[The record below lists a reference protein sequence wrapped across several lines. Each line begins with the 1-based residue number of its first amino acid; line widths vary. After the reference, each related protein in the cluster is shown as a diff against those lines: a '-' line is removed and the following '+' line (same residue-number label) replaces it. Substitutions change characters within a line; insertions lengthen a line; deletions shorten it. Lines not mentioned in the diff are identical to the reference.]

1 MKTSSTGR
9 AFIRD
14 AEGEKLTTYRC
25 SAGVPTIGVGHT
37 GPDVKMGM
45 TITKAQSE
53 ALLVADLARF
63 EKAVTASV
71 KVPLTQN
78 QFDALV
84 SLAFNIGA
92 GAFAKSTLVRVLN
105 GGHYDQVG
113 AQLAHWNKVDG
124 RPNKGLT
131 VRRAREA
138 ALFVKP

>member
-9 AFIRD
+9 AFIRET
-14 AEGEKLTTYRC
+14 EGEKLTAYRC

-37 GPDVKMGM
+37 GPDVRLGM

-63 EKAVTASV
+63 EKAVSAAI

-92 GAFAKSTLVRVLN
+92 DAFSKSTLVRVLN
-105 GGHYDQVG
+105 GGHCDQVS
-113 AQLAHWNKVDG
+113 AQLARWNKVG
-124 RPNKGLT
+124 GKPNKGLT
-131 VRRAREA
+131 ARRAREA

>member
-9 AFIRD
+9 DFIRE
-14 AEGEKLTTYRC
+14 AEGERLTTYRC

-37 GPDVKMGM
+37 GSDVKMGM
-45 TITKAQSE
+45 TVTKAESN

-63 EKAVTASV
+63 EKAVAASV

-92 GAFAKSTLVRVLN
+92 DAFSKSTLVRVLN

-113 AQLAHWNKVDG
+113 AQLARWNKVNG
-124 RPNKGLT
+124 KPNKGLT
-131 VRRAREA
+131 ARRAGEA

>member
-1 MKTSSTGR
+1 MKTSSIGR
-9 AFIRD
+9 AFIRE

-45 TITKAQSE
+45 TITKAQSD

-63 EKAVTASV
+63 ERAVAGAV

-84 SLAFNIGA
+84 SLAFNIGSN
-92 GAFAKSTLVRVLN
+92 AFAKSTLVRVLN
-105 GGHYDQVG
+105 GGHYEQVP
-113 AQLAHWNKVDG
+113 AQLARWNKVDG
-124 RPNKGLT
+124 KPNKGLT
-131 VRRAREA
+131 ARRAREA

>member
-9 AFIRD
+9 AFIRE
-14 AEGEKLTTYRC
+14 AEGERLTTYRC

-37 GPDVKMGM
+37 GSDVKLGM
-45 TITKAQSE
+45 TITKAQSD

-63 EKAVTASV
+63 EKAVAAAI

-84 SLAFNIGA
+84 SLAFNIGSN
-92 GAFAKSTLVRVLN
+92 AFAKSTLVRVLN

-113 AQLAHWNKVDG
+113 AQLARWNKVDG
-124 RPNKGLT
+124 KPNKGLT
-131 VRRAREA
+131 ARRAREA

>member
-14 AEGEKLTTYRC
+14 VEGEELTKYRC

-37 GPDVKMGM
+37 GPDVKIGM

-63 EKAVTASV
+63 EKAVAAAI
-71 KVPLTQN
+71 KVPLTQS

-92 GAFAKSTLVRVLN
+92 DAFSKSTLVRVLN
-105 GGHYDQVG
+105 GGYYDQVG
-113 AQLAHWNKVDG
+113 AQLARWNKVDG
-124 RPNKGLT
+124 KPNKGLT
-131 VRRAREA
+131 ARRAREA

>member
-14 AEGEKLTTYRC
+14 AEGEKLTEYRC

-45 TITKAQSE
+45 TITKAQSD

-63 EKAVTASV
+63 EKAVAASV

-84 SLAFNIGA
+84 SLAFNIGSS
-92 GAFAKSTLVRVLN
+92 AFAKSALVRVLN

-113 AQLAHWNKVDG
+113 AQLARWNRVDG
-124 RPNKGLT
+124 KPNKGLT
-131 VRRAREA
+131 ARRAREA

>member
-9 AFIRD
+9 AFVRD
-14 AEGEKLTTYRC
+14 AEGEKLSTYRC

-45 TITKAQSE
+45 TITKEQSD

-63 EKAVTASV
+63 EKAVAASV

-84 SLAFNIGA
+84 SLAFNIGS
-92 GAFAKSTLVRVLN
+92 GAFAKSALVRLLN

-113 AQLAHWNKVDG
+113 AQLARWNKVDG
-124 RPNKGLT
+124 QPNKGLT
-131 VRRAREA
+131 ARRAREA
-138 ALFVKP
+138 ALFQEA

>member
-1 MKTSSTGR
+1 M
-9 AFIRD
+9 
-14 AEGEKLTTYRC
+14 
-25 SAGVPTIGVGHT
+25 
-37 GPDVKMGM
+37 
-45 TITKAQSE
+45 TKAQSD

-63 EKAVTASV
+63 EKAVAAAI

-105 GGHYDQVG
+105 GGHYDRVA
-113 AQLAHWNKVDG
+113 AQLARWNKVDG
-124 RPNKGLT
+124 LPNKGLT
-131 VRRAREA
+131 ARRAREA